1 MNARDALA
9 GLPASNRV
17 LWIFGAWIALL
28 CALGNLPWQLD
39 NYDQAKQAF
48 VSYEIAAGGNPFFQ
62 HTPRGQIATK
72 PPLAGWISLPV
83 YWLTGWWQLAW
94 RLPGYLAA
102 VALAVLLVR
111 RGALLWPGPGPVL
124 VLCAFGLNMLTPR
137 LATLVRTD
145 MLLALWITICG
156 LLIFDKA
163 RTGEPWKASE
173 RWIFFL
179 AMLAALLTKG
189 PVIYAFLLP
198 GMGLYAWLAPR
209 GRKAAVWS
217 GWWTWLLPLLVF
229 LGWGIAGLATR
240 PEFYQQIVVEEFFS
254 RFDQDLKAHERR
266 QPFWFY
272 FPHLLHKFLPW
283 SLLLVALPAF
293 SKNVRR
299 AVREHPELLW
309 LACWALGGLIL
320 MTLVPSKRVD
330 RIYPVV
336 PPFCLLLVGMAGAC
350 QCGARIRAWCGAA
363 MLAAAA
369 VWTSYFAAVVAIGFA
384 DGYHLLA
391 RFGRKAD
398 LVAEAAGI
406 SAIDVISG
414 DDEALVIY
422 AGETETLHHNR
433 AVRRWNNGESDA
445 LLLPARRLVEDR
457 ISERVEL
464 PPPALDSGEVL
475 GGERYLLFLRMKDGA
490 EHR

>member
-1 MNARDALA
+1 VKPADLLA
-9 GLPASNRV
+9 GLPDSRRT
-17 LWIFGAWIALL
+17 LWIFAALMAGL
-28 CALGNLPWQLD
+28 CAFGNLPWHLD

-94 RLPGYLAA
+94 RLPGY
-102 VALAVLLVR
+102 VATVILAVWMFREGERLWPR
-111 RGALLWPGPGPVL
+111 AGALLA
-124 VLCAFGLNMLTPR
+124 LCAFGLNMLTPR

-145 MLLALWITICG
+145 MLLTLWITACG
-156 LLIFDKA
+156 LLILHKVQ
-163 RTGEPWKASE
+163 TGAAWKTHE
-173 RWIFFL
+173 RWAFL
-179 AMLAALLTKG
+179 GAMLAALLTKG

-198 GMGLYAWLAPR
+198 GMAAFAWLAPR
-209 GRKAAVWS
+209 GRKALVWS

-229 LGWGIAGLATR
+229 LGWGIAGLATN

-254 RFDQDLKAHERR
+254 RFDQDLKSHERR

-283 SLLLVALPAF
+283 SILLLGIPAL

-299 AVREHPELLW
+299 AVRVRPELLW
-309 LACWALGGLIL
+309 LACWAIGGLIA

-330 RIYPVV
+330 RIYPVI

-363 MLAAAA
+363 IVAAAA
-369 VWTSYFAAVVAIGFA
+369 VWTAYFVVVVSIGFA
-384 DGYHLLA
+384 DGYHHLA
-391 RFGRKAD
+391 RFGREAD
-398 LVAEAAGI
+398 RTAQAAGI
-406 SAIDVISG
+406 STIDVISG
-414 DDEALVIY
+414 NDEALALY
-422 AGETETLHHNR
+422 AGETETLHHDR
-433 AVRRWNNGESDA
+433 AVRRWNNGESRA
-445 LLLPARRLVEDR
+445 LLLPARRLVEDQ
-457 ISERVEL
+457 ISTRAEL

-475 GGERYLLFLRMKDGA
+475 GGERYLLYLRK
-490 EHR
+490 